1 MEIHEA
7 AAKINA
13 IWAHAARAER
23 FRGYRPLTVASTG
36 LIGLFAAFAQPF
48 VAPIPLAN
56 VDAYLNIWL
65 AVAAA
70 SVVLVGLELCG
81 SYVRT
86 SSRLERQLL
95 LQAVRQFVP
104 CLCAGGLF
112 TWIIA
117 DQHPDSIVLL
127 PGVWAICFSLGIFA
141 SVPSVTP
148 AVIWV
153 ALYYLVAGSMCLICG
168 QGTAALHP
176 WQMGGT
182 FGLGQLLMAVILLLA
197 EERRYVP

>member
-13 IWAHAARAER
+13 IWAHVARVER

-36 LIGLFAAFAQPF
+36 LIGLFAAFAQAW
-48 VAPIPLAN
+48 VLPIPIAN

-65 AVAAA
+65 AVAAT
-70 SVVLVGLELCG
+70 SIVLVGLELCG
-81 SYVRT
+81 SYLRT

-104 CLCAGGLF
+104 CLCAGALF

-117 DQHPDSIVLL
+117 DHHPDSIVLL
-127 PGVWAICFSLGIFA
+127 PGLWAICFSLGIFA
-141 SVPSVTP
+141 SVPYVTP

-153 ALYYLVAGSMCLICG
+153 ALYYLLAGSLCLATG
-168 QGTAALHP
+168 DGAAALHP
-176 WQMGGT
+176 WLMGGT